1 MLCFYLSVSLLPTAI
16 DPVEQESDEL
26 SEPAPVEATNSEQD
40 QGEPRC
46 ILPHSLSFIYFLSY
60 LIVH

>member
-1 MLCFYLSVSLLPTAI
+1 
-16 DPVEQESDEL
+16 VEQEREEL
-26 SEPAPVEATNSEQD
+26 PEPAPVEATNPEQD

-60 LIVH
+60 FMILDCALDHRSCVEA